1 MFPSSAHINDTLVSI
16 VTKGERRG
24 KGVLHWAKGI
34 QPKAATQGEWK
45 EGSAF
50 PTAGLSIHCGLC
62 LPSGLSPRT
71 LHIQMQWCA
80 EQKSYQGPRGWG
92 SHGGGTGAGYPLS
105 SSTVCSLVKA
115 TGGRGGTGRE
125 ERGLYKY
132 FVFTNGSFQTLHFPG
147 SAHLPREPL
156 GGSTGLT
163 GKTKAVTATV
173 VSVSL
178 AEKQCGHLQRLPSEQ
193 SKRLCL
199 LAGAWEGSL
208 EQVLQ
213 LVIRD

>member
-80 EQKSYQGPRGWG
+80 EQKSYQGPRGA
-92 SHGGGTGAGYPLS
+92 HGDGGVMGEAQ
-105 SSTVCSLVKA
+105 
-115 TGGRGGTGRE
+115 GRGWHGE
-125 ERGLYKY
+125 ERKGD
-132 FVFTNGSFQTLHFPG
+132 FTSILFLQMGAFKLCIFQALLIYPG
-147 SAHLPREPL
+147 SPWGVQQDSL
-156 GGSTGLT
+156 GRR
-163 GKTKAVTATV
+163 K
-173 VSVSL
+173 
-178 AEKQCGHLQRLPSEQ
+178 P
-193 SKRLCL
+193 
-199 LAGAWEGSL
+199 
-208 EQVLQ
+208 
-213 LVIRD
+213 